1 MPTFSDTGSYSGHL
15 RLRIQVDVG
24 DVGPNTNSVNVR
36 LRVWVGTDGWNIND
50 EQHIGYSGWKSGGT
64 DFQNNLSS
72 GEMQVIDN
80 NWSHSVGSSSVS
92 HSFSASLSGN
102 SATGSSPSV
111 NVNWSVE
118 GQPGKPPGIPRS
130 LNVGQITAHGAHFDW
145 SPPLSNG
152 GLPITGYSLH
162 YQRDGDSG
170 WDVIAVDGTERTI
183 NSALDRNTI
192 YRWRVRASNS
202 AGDGD
207 FNYGDN
213 FRTHVEHPVV
223 GLPVE
228 VDTITAT
235 SAHITW
241 GIADNGGS
249 DTDSSRVIVST
260 SSNMDNDSARV
271 SDSTST
277 TIMSRTING
286 LTRDTKY
293 YYWIQIYNGTFWS
306 DWTQTRSFTTD
317 PTAPVDR
324 PTLTVGVNG
333 PTAADMTW
341 TWSGDNGG
349 RAVTGYDYQVS
360 TVSDF
365 SSLFASGDSYSGTS
379 KTITGLTAA
388 TQYYFRVRAENSVGN
403 GSWSAVRSLVAPQGV
418 KYWNGTSWVAAPL
431 YHWDGADWAVP
442 TSIKGRDGSGWVVA
456 S

>member
-24 DVGPNTNSVNVR
+24 DVGSSTSSVNVR
-36 LRVWVGTDGWNIND
+36 LRVWVGTDGWDIND
-50 EQHIGYSGWKSGGT
+50 EQHVGYSGWKSGGK

-72 GEMQVIDN
+72 GEVEVIDES
-80 NWSHSVGSSSVS
+80 WSHSVGGSSVS

-102 SATGSSPSV
+102 SATGTSPSV
-111 NVNWSVE
+111 NVDWRVE
-118 GQPGKPPGIPRS
+118 GKPGSTPGIPRS
-130 LNVGQITAHGAHFDW
+130 LSVGQITAHGAHFDW
-145 SPPLSNG
+145 SPPLNNG
-152 GLPITGYSLH
+152 GLLVRSYDLQFRRQDDSDWDEITS
-162 YQRDGDSG
+162 
-170 WDVIAVDGTERTI
+170 DVTNATI
-183 NSALDRNTI
+183 NSSLDRNTI
-192 YRWRVRASNS
+192 YKWRVKAVNS
-202 AGDGD
+202 AGSGD
-207 FNYGDN
+207 FNDGDN

-241 GIADNGGS
+241 AIADNGGS
-249 DTDSSRVIVST
+249 GTDSSRLIVST
-260 SSNMDNDSARV
+260 SSTFDNQAARV

-277 TIMSRTING
+277 VTQSRTVTG
-286 LTRDTKY
+286 LTRATKY
-293 YYWIQIYNGTFWS
+293 YYWIQVFNGTFWS
-306 DWTQTRSFTTD
+306 DWTQVRDFTTD
-317 PTAPVDR
+317 PTAPVER

-341 TWSGDNGG
+341 SWSGDNGG

-365 SSLFASGDSYSGTS
+365 SSLFASGNSYSGTS

-418 KYWNGTSWVAAPL
+418 KCWNGTSWVAVPL
-431 YHWDGADWAVP
+431 YHWDGTDWAVP